1 MDGEGRNAWDPQA
14 WRPTACGR
22 GKEKDFSVAAAALD
36 HSFPMPHSIKMGW
49 SSPRPPLCFSL
60 ECDREILWGR
70 RAAFGRDFFFFF
82 ATSHSSLPEDFELGP
97 HGCWG
102 SRLR

>member
-36 HSFPMPHSIKMGW
+36 HSFPMPHSITMEW
-49 SSPRPPLCFSL
+49 FSQHPPLFFSL
-60 ECDREILWGR
+60 ECEG
-70 RAAFGRDFFFFF
+70 GN
-82 ATSHSSLPEDFELGP
+82 TLGKES
-97 HGCWG
+97 CFW
-102 SRLR
+102 